1 MNNFELINITQTN
14 FTHNTAYNGRGGGL
28 SMNSEQPSSLILI
41 ENSIIFNN

>member
-14 FTHNTAYNGRGGGL
+14 FTHNTADKGRGGGL
-28 SMNSEQPSSLILI
+28 SMYSEQPSSLILI